1 MDSLDNCI
9 KVYHFVRSKVL
20 FKPLIVWNIILVLE
34 KLFLSLFVLAKFI
47 ILRAEAAVFYIKRL
61 GTWKSGSRNTKAC
74 HLEQVKI
81 WKEFCQTSW
90 NSNEIKNPQKR
101 GIFFHRKLFSWN
113 ICYNHTCSGK
123 AFLKAVFFFS
133 NYAFSG

>member
-9 KVYHFVRSKVL
+9 KVYLFVRLKVL
-20 FKPLIVWNIILVLE
+20 SKPLIVWNIILVLV

-61 GTWKSGSRNTKAC
+61 GTRKSGSRNTKAC
-74 HLEQVKI
+74 YLEQVKV
-81 WKEFCQTSW
+81 WKELCQTSW
-90 NSNEIKNPQKR
+90 DSNEIKPSKS
-101 GIFFHRKLFSWN
+101 GIFFHRRLLSWN

-123 AFLKAVFFFS
+123 PFLKAVFFFQTIHS
-133 NYAFSG
+133 LGK